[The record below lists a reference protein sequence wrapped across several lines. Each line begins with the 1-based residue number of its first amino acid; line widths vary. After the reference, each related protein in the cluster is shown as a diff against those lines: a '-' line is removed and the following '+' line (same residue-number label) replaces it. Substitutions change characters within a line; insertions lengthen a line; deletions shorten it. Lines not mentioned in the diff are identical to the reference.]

1 MTISFTSQIISLK
14 IEVCEGITLTS
25 SLASSYKLQIGAS
38 FTTVNINAVPSRS
51 DCVMNAGSYL
61 TAGYPS
67 AVTLSSSGAFNIDT
81 TAALASTTLTFTIT
95 LGSPL
100 TVTVTSPSF
109 TVEIFDCLALTSVTN
124 MQAVFQ
130 VQLNNTLKID
140 FATVTSLADCVV
152 DASSYM
158 VPTVKTGMN
167 LLSNGTYS
175 VDALTAYAANTIA
188 IVEV

>member
-1 MTISFTSQIISLK
+1 
-14 IEVCEGITLTS
+14 
-25 SLASSYKLQIGAS
+25 
-38 FTTVNINAVPSRS
+38 
-51 DCVMNAGSYL
+51 MNAGTYL
-61 TAGYPS
+61 GAGYPS
-67 AVTLSSSGAFNIDT
+67 AVTISSIGALNIDT

-124 MQAVFQ
+124 MQAIFQ

-140 FATVTSLADCVV
+140 FATVTSSTDCVV
-152 DASSYM
+152 DTGSYL
-158 VPTVKTGMN
+158 VPIAKTGIS

-175 VDALTAYAANTIA
+175 VDALTAYDVNTIA
-188 IVEV
+188 MVEV